1 MTRKLVGFDWAL
13 KKLLRSK
20 ANFEVLEGFLSVLLE
35 DRITIVEILESETN
49 RRHAFDKQSRVDL
62 KARNQRGE
70 YVIIEVQYEKQLDYL
85 QRILHG
91 TSRTLV
97 EHLDVGEPY
106 EKIAKVI
113 SISILYF
120 ELGRGRDYVYHG
132 TTVFRGLHWQ
142 DELEL
147 SPEQFALFGRRL
159 PQELF
164 PEYWLLEVGK
174 FDDIARTPLDEW
186 IWFLK
191 HAEIKPGFTAPGL
204 RKAGRILD
212 RMKLPEAE
220 RRALERYEDDLHQEA
235 SMFNSSYGAGERK
248 GRSEGRSEERAAL
261 VRSMHDRGLA
271 PSEIAGF
278 TGLEEAEVR
287 DLLRRPS
294 PAADEPDDRTDVE
307 SAHGPKPPTSV
318 GEVPPP
324 VWPGRDRGRPRK
336 SR

>member
-1 MTRKLVGFDWAL
+1 MRKLVSFDWAL

-85 QRILHG
+85 QRILHA
-91 TSRTLV
+91 TSRAVV
-97 EHLDVGEPY
+97 EHIDKGKPYVDVV
-106 EKIAKVI
+106 KVI

-120 ELGRGRDYVYHG
+120 DVGRGRDYVYHG

-147 SPEQFALFGRRL
+147 SPEQFAAFHRRL
-159 PQELF
+159 PHELF

-174 FDDIARTPLDEW
+174 FDDVARTPLDEW

-212 RMKLPEAE
+212 RMNLSEAE
-220 RRALERYEDDLHQEA
+220 RRAHDDYEDSLHQEA
-235 SMFNSSYGAGERK
+235 SMVFTYAAAQRQARE
-248 GRSEGRSEERAAL
+248 EGREEGREDGQAAL
-261 VRSMHDRGLA
+261 VRKMHDRGRSA
-271 PSEIAGF
+271 AEIADF
-278 TGLEEAEVR
+278 TGLDESVILE
-287 DLLRRPS
+287 LLRRPPPPPGDPNPGS
-294 PAADEPDDRTDVE
+294 ETPPGVREPPPPTWPAATSPRR
-307 SAHGPKPPTSV
+307 ARKP
-318 GEVPPP
+318 
-324 VWPGRDRGRPRK
+324 RR
-336 SR
+336 